1 MDFRQ
6 AEEIYSH
13 PNGHT
18 KEELREC
25 LGIMNERYIPSP
37 LVNAVLIDAKARLDK
52 LNGVIDVEYIVSNK
66 PKLLD

>member
-1 MDFRQ
+1 
-6 AEEIYSH
+6 
-13 PNGHT
+13 
-18 KEELREC
+18 
-25 LGIMNERYIPSP
+25 MNERYIPSP